1 MLKCSTYIHVTGD
14 LRIIKDAKLRELVN
28 KGPSYREQNNID
40 WNLNARICKE
50 AVTKYKVK
58 WSRRLRIDK
67 RVLNEWEKKVH
78 EAIDRRVRLLRSKHL
93 RKKHVLQIKKH
104 INYLHDFQR
113 QFVLVLADKAA
124 NNVINP
130 WRACAERVTVVVS
143 CVCLSVCMYV
153 CPNTLFWQYAQ
164 LEV

>member
-1 MLKCSTYIHVTGD
+1 MVTGD

-67 RVLNEWEKKVH
+67 
-78 EAIDRRVRLLRSKHL
+78 
-93 RKKHVLQIKKH
+93 
-104 INYLHDFQR
+104 
-113 QFVLVLADKAA
+113 
-124 NNVINP
+124 
-130 WRACAERVTVVVS
+130 
-143 CVCLSVCMYV
+143 SV
-153 CPNTLFWQYAQ
+153 
-164 LEV
+164 E

>member
-1 MLKCSTYIHVTGD
+1 MVTGD

-58 WSRRLRIDK
+58 WSMMLRIDK

-78 EAIDRRVRLLRSKHL
+78 EAIGRRVQLLMSKHVNK
-93 RKKHVLQIKKH
+93 RKK
-104 INYLHDFQR
+104 
-113 QFVLVLADKAA
+113 QFVRSTL
-124 NNVINP
+124 II
-130 WRACAERVTVVVS
+130 
-143 CVCLSVCMYV
+143 CMIFRD
-153 CPNTLFWQYAQ
+153 NLF
-164 LEV
+164 